1 MVKLLLL
8 INSDSCVNSS
18 SGDVSAI
25 LGMGS
30 DQVLGQRL
38 SDLLQSGLAGVASV
52 DSLNAV
58 QKLVSDSSNT
68 VNSVEIGST
77 TPLPKN
83 YLLTVYPP
91 SISQNGPMTGVIIED
106 VTAAHETE
114 ANRDTFFA
122 VLSHELRD
130 PVTALMGFTG
140 LLLDSASINCKEQ
153 SWLQNV
159 QICGERLTAITK
171 DMLSVAALKDGNMSV
186 HLEEVNLEAVIAEVL
201 PLVQRTYSGLRFAS
215 SVGQDIPGVF
225 ADKTKLAQVL
235 SNLLSNSAKYSCDE
249 GQVSITAGYESHLNR
264 VIVAVADQG
273 TGIAPQDLE
282 HIFAPFYRSLRPEMQ
297 RVSGV
302 GLGLYVVE
310 SLVKMMGGA
319 VSVESELGLGSTFY
333 VSLPATEGQSVLGRG

>member
-1 MVKLLLL
+1 M
-8 INSDSCVNSS
+8 NFS

-77 TPLPKN
+77 TPFPKN

-91 SISQNGPMTGVIIED
+91 SISQNGPMTGVTIED

-114 ANRDTFFA
+114 ANRDIFLA

-130 PVTALMGFTG
+130 PLTAMMGFTG
-140 LLLDSASINCKEQ
+140 LLLDSAPINSKEQ

-171 DMLSVAALKDGNMSV
+171 DMLSVAALKGGNLSV
-186 HLEEVNLEAVIAEVL
+186 QLEEVNLEAIISEVL
-201 PLVQRTYSGLRFAS
+201 PLVQRTCSGLRFAS
-215 SVGQDIPGVF
+215 SVRQDIPYVV
-225 ADKTKLAQVL
+225 ADKAKLAQVL
-235 SNLLSNSAKYSCDE
+235 SNLLSNAAKYTSDE
-249 GQVSITAGYESHLNR
+249 GQVNITACYEPHRNR
-264 VIVAVADQG
+264 VIVAVVDQG
-273 TGIAPQDLE
+273 TGIAPQELE
-282 HIFAPFYRSLRPEMQ
+282 HIFAPFYRSVRPEMQ

-310 SLVKMMGGA
+310 NLVKMMGGA
-319 VSVESELGLGSTFY
+319 VSVESELGRGSTFY
-333 VSLPATEGQSVLGRG
+333 VSLPTKEEQSVLGRG